1 MLGAHLRQEAPV
13 AADSA
18 GRVTIADIAREAGVS
33 LPTVSRVLNGRS
45 DVAAATRRRIEDLLA
60 EHGYRRR
67 AGSGASRAN
76 LIDLV
81 FNDLDSPWA
90 VEILRG
96 VEKVAHA
103 AGVGAVVSAVHHH
116 AASMQQWLVGVR
128 SRNSDGVILV
138 TSQPAPQ
145 LNAELRRL
153 GMPLVVIDPAGVPT
167 FDIPTIGAT
176 NWAGGRSAVLH
187 LLGLGHRRIG
197 IITGPP
203 ALLCSRARL
212 DGYRAA
218 LESAGAEVD
227 DALVREGD
235 FSHESGFTLGAE
247 LLAAARPPTAVFA
260 SSDQMALGVYEAARQ
275 RGLRVPDDLS
285 VVGFDDLPQA
295 RWSPPPLTTV
305 RQPLAEMGAAAA
317 DMLLQLVQ
325 GRTPDVLRVEL
336 STSLVV
342 RDSSAAPR
350 QDSDAGTRPGG
361 SGSAVGRNR
370 PTKIL

>member
-1 MLGAHLRQEAPV
+1 MAS
-13 AADSA
+13 DSA
-18 GRVTIADIAREAGVS
+18 GRVTIADIARAAGVS

-45 DVAAATRRRIEDLLA
+45 DVAAATRRRVEDLLA

-67 AGSGASRAN
+67 AAGTASRAN

-103 AGVGAVVSAVHHH
+103 AGVGAVVSAVHHQ
-116 AASMQQWLVGVR
+116 AASTQQWLVGVR
-128 SRNSDGVILV
+128 SRNSDGAILV
-138 TSQPAPQ
+138 TSKPAPR

-187 LLGLGHRRIG
+187 LLSLGHRRIG
-197 IITGPP
+197 MIAGPP

-212 DGYRAA
+212 DGYRSA
-218 LESAGAEVD
+218 LESAGVEVD
-227 DALVREGD
+227 DGLVRVGD
-235 FSHESGFTLGAE
+235 FSHESGFALGSA
-247 LLAAARPPTAVFA
+247 LLGGPRPPTAVFA

-275 RGLRVPDDLS
+275 SGLRVPDDLS

-342 RDSSAAPR
+342 RDSCAAPPEER
-350 QDSDAGTRPGG
+350 AR
-361 SGSAVGRNR
+361 
-370 PTKIL
+370 

>member
-67 AGSGASRAN
+67 AGSGTGRAN
-76 LIDLV
+76 LVDLV

-128 SRNSDGVILV
+128 SRNSDGAILV

-235 FSHESGFTLGAE
+235 FSHESGFALGAE
-247 LLAAARPPTAVFA
+247 LLAADRPPTAVFA

-325 GRTPDVLRVEL
+325 GRTLDVLRVEL

-342 RDSSAAPR
+342 RDSSAPPR

>member
-1 MLGAHLRQEAPV
+1 V
-13 AADSA
+13 ASDSA

-45 DVAAATRRRIEDLLA
+45 DVSAATRRRVEDLLA
-60 EHGYRRR
+60 QHGYRRR
-67 AGSGASRAN
+67 TAGTASRAN

-103 AGVGAVVSAVHHH
+103 AGVGAVVSAVHHQ
-116 AASMQQWLVGVR
+116 AASAQQWLVGVR
-128 SRNSDGVILV
+128 SRNSDGAILV
-138 TSQPAPQ
+138 TSEPAPQ

-187 LLGLGHRRIG
+187 LLSLGHRRIG
-197 IITGPP
+197 MIAGPP
-203 ALLCSRARL
+203 TLLCSRARL

-218 LESAGAEVD
+218 LESAGIEVD
-227 DALVREGD
+227 GSLVREGD
-235 FSHESGFTLGAE
+235 FSHESGFALGSA
-247 LLAAARPPTAVFA
+247 LLDAADPPTAVFA

-275 RGLRVPDDLS
+275 QGLRVPDDLS

-325 GRTPDVLRVEL
+325 GQTPDVLRVEL

-350 QDSDAGTRPGG
+350 QVSEAGTRPAG
-361 SGSAVGRNR
+361 SGSAVGRKW
-370 PTKIL
+370 PTKSL

>member
-1 MLGAHLRQEAPV
+1 MAE
-13 AADSA
+13 DSA

-67 AGSGASRAN
+67 TAGSANRAN

-96 VEKVAHA
+96 VEKVVHA
-103 AGVGAVVSAVHHH
+103 AGVGAVISAVHHH
-116 AASMQQWLVGVR
+116 AASTQQWLIGVR
-128 SRNSDGVILV
+128 SRNSDGAILV
-138 TSQPAPQ
+138 TTEPAPQ

-153 GMPLVVIDPAGVPT
+153 GMPMVVIDPAGVPT
-167 FDIPTIGAT
+167 FDVPTIGAT
-176 NWAGGRSAVLH
+176 NWAGGRSAVQH

-203 ALLCSRARL
+203 ELLCSRARL

-218 LESAGAEVD
+218 LESVGVEFD

-235 FSHESGFTLGAE
+235 FSHESGFALGAE
-247 LLAAARPPTAVFA
+247 LLSAPGRRPTAVFA

-275 RGLRVPDDLS
+275 GGLRVPDDLS

-317 DMLLQLVQ
+317 DMLLQLVS
-325 GRTPDVLRVEL
+325 GHTPDVLRVEL
-336 STSLVV
+336 STRLVV
-342 RDSSAAPR
+342 RDSCAPPPPE
-350 QDSDAGTRPGG
+350 A
-361 SGSAVGRNR
+361 
-370 PTKIL
+370 